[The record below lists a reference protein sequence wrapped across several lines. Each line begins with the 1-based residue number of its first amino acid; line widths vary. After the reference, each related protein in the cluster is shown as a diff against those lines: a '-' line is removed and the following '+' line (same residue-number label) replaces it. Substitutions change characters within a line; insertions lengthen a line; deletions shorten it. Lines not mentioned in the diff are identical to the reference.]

1 MFYILRQTLLIY
13 LVIFSICIAQSMRTE
28 SEPGLGN
35 YVIPFYAAN
44 TYRLDIQPPDEYLG
58 FKLGSRPV
66 HHAEVLDYYK
76 YLDELLDNV
85 NLTEYGKTYEGKPLV

>member
-35 YVIPFYAAN
+35 YVIPFYTAN
-44 TYRLDIQPPDEYLG
+44 TYRLNIQPPDEYLG
-58 FKLGSRPV
+58 FKLSLI
-66 HHAEVLDYYK
+66 HI
-76 YLDELLDNV
+76 
-85 NLTEYGKTYEGKPLV
+85 